1 MKQVIQ
7 KWFHNTTH
15 VSKRILEKLSLRS
28 RLLMLFITL
37 LLFSMIA
44 VGVISYLKAKETTMT
59 SIENRLIR
67 ETELMGYIADNLKFL
82 YVSDDA
88 YFKQQL
94 EANVRSQKLKLADD
108 GMTSHYFYIEGGQ
121 AVPFKV
127 SKGELPV
134 ISEQLVNDIVEKNK
148 GLFHRTINDE
158 EYTITFQEMEEI
170 QGIYVLLVPTA
181 SYMGPVHE
189 MAYFT
194 FFIIVVSSIITI
206 LFIILFV
213 RSVIKP
219 LMVLRKTME
228 AVRKGNLQ
236 QAPAIQ
242 TTLPEFIS
250 LHKSYE
256 TMITH
261 MRTMLHEIQDTT
273 VDLKKAGG
281 ELQVSS
287 ELTLH
292 SGEQLKEAIHVVK
305 QGAEQTASSS
315 EQSVK
320 TFKVMKDDLER
331 TILTMKGIFI
341 SSDTMNQSAQT
352 GEVQMEKLIQTISTF
367 ESDFAHLTEKI
378 NSVKANSHSIANLVN
393 MIQAIAEQTKLLSL
407 NAAIEAARAGE
418 TGKGFAVVANEVRK
432 LAEQSSQAAIEIT
445 NSISSMELNTADASE
460 AFEQMLTKT
469 NKTLMMSNVSKD
481 AFDAL
486 LKEITNVSH
495 QLRGIQIELQRI
507 GDILP
512 NIEQTAIQYSSV
524 SRENLESAEQMLIS
538 SDEQVIQLK
547 NNYQIGRKLTDI
559 SDSLSH
565 HSQRFHVE

>member
-1 MKQVIQ
+1 
-7 KWFHNTTH
+7 
-15 VSKRILEKLSLRS
+15 
-28 RLLMLFITL
+28 MLFITL

-82 YVSDDA
+82 YVSDDS

-261 MRTMLHEIQDTT
+261 MRTMLHEMQDTT

-378 NSVKANSHSIANLVN
+378 NSVKENSHSIANLVH

-432 LAEQSSQAAIEIT
+432 LAEQSSQGAIEIT
-445 NSISSMELNTADASE
+445 NSISSMEVNTADASE

>member
-1 MKQVIQ
+1 
-7 KWFHNTTH
+7 
-15 VSKRILEKLSLRS
+15 
-28 RLLMLFITL
+28 MLFITL

>member
-1 MKQVIQ
+1 
-7 KWFHNTTH
+7 
-15 VSKRILEKLSLRS
+15 
-28 RLLMLFITL
+28 
-37 LLFSMIA
+37 
-44 VGVISYLKAKETTMT
+44 
-59 SIENRLIR
+59 
-67 ETELMGYIADNLKFL
+67 
-82 YVSDDA
+82 
-88 YFKQQL
+88 
-94 EANVRSQKLKLADD
+94 
-108 GMTSHYFYIEGGQ
+108 
-121 AVPFKV
+121 
-127 SKGELPV
+127 
-134 ISEQLVNDIVEKNK
+134 
-148 GLFHRTINDE
+148 
-158 EYTITFQEMEEI
+158 MEEI

>member
-1 MKQVIQ
+1 
-7 KWFHNTTH
+7 
-15 VSKRILEKLSLRS
+15 
-28 RLLMLFITL
+28 MLFITL

-158 EYTITFQEMEEI
+158 EYTITFQEMKEI

-181 SYMGPVHE
+181 SYMGSVHE

-320 TFKVMKDDLER
+320 TFKVMKGDLER

>member
-1 MKQVIQ
+1 
-7 KWFHNTTH
+7 
-15 VSKRILEKLSLRS
+15 
-28 RLLMLFITL
+28 MLFITL

-158 EYTITFQEMEEI
+158 EYTITFQEMKEI

-320 TFKVMKDDLER
+320 TFKVMKGDLER

>member
-82 YVSDDA
+82 YVSDDS

>member
-1 MKQVIQ
+1 
-7 KWFHNTTH
+7 
-15 VSKRILEKLSLRS
+15 
-28 RLLMLFITL
+28 MLFITL

-82 YVSDDA
+82 YVSDDS

>member
-273 VDLKKAGG
+273 VDLKKAGE

-287 ELTLH
+287 ELTLY

-305 QGAEQTASSS
+305 QGAEQTVSSS

>member
-158 EYTITFQEMEEI
+158 EYTITFQEMKEI

-320 TFKVMKDDLER
+320 TFKVMKGDLER

>member
-158 EYTITFQEMEEI
+158 EYTITFQEMKEI

-181 SYMGPVHE
+181 SYMGSVHE

-320 TFKVMKDDLER
+320 TFKVMKGDLER